1 MVPVTTVT
9 APDTVGVLGLGII
22 GSIWARHL
30 DNDGLLRGAWNR
42 TAQPHAPRWTPSPAD
57 VAAAAEALIVAVAD
71 PPAVEA
77 VLRAMLPRLSARHL
91 VIQSST
97 IDPASSVRF
106 EALVRER
113 GAAYLEAPF
122 TGSRPAAEARKT
134 VFYMGGA
141 ADALARAEPVLARL
155 SETRL
160 RIGTGVQAATLK
172 LACNLQLSAQ
182 LEALC
187 ESLHWARRAGIADDT
202 FFDALRRNAA
212 WSGLIA
218 LKEPK
223 LRGADYAPQFSV
235 KHMLKDMRLALGSS
249 PTPLPIVETVAAR
262 LQAAADGGWG
272 DEDMCAL
279 YRNLAAREAR
289 CEMRDGEGTT

>member
-1 MVPVTTVT
+1 MSNPVS
-9 APDTVGVLGLGII
+9 AGVLGLGII

-30 DNDGLLRGAWNR
+30 DAAGFLRASWNR
-42 TAQPHAPRWTPSPAD
+42 TARPEFPRWTDSP
-57 VAAAAEALIVAVAD
+57 AAAADVCDAMIVVVAD
-71 PPAVEA
+71 PPAVES
-77 VLRAMLPRLSARHL
+77 VLKAMLPRLAPRHV

-97 IDPASSVRF
+97 IDPVSSGRF
-106 EALVRER
+106 EALVRDR
-113 GAAYLEAPF
+113 GAHYIEAPF

-134 VFYMGGA
+134 VFYLGGA
-141 ADALARAEPVLARL
+141 DEALARAEPVLAQV
-155 SETRL
+155 SDTML
-160 RIGTGVQAATLK
+160 RIGTGAQAATLK

-187 ESLHWARRAGIADDT
+187 ESLHWARKAGIPDGT

-223 LRGADYAPQFSV
+223 LRAADYSPQFSI

-249 PTPLPIVETVAAR
+249 PAPLPLVETVAAR
-262 LQAAADGGWG
+262 LQAAADGGWAE
-272 DEDMCAL
+272 EDMCAL
-279 YRNLAAREAR
+279 YKTRKSTADSR
-289 CEMRDGEGTT
+289 